1 MAEPAGLQTMLTY
14 LTLIS
19 VPVGVFYHIMT
30 LNNTRRNQ
38 RLQLETRET
47 QLFMDMYNRFQD
59 DFIELYYKIRDLE
72 FDTFEEYWDRVYE
85 EGEEFVREYQNLCAF
100 YEGLGV
106 LVREGKLNIRWVAL
120 LLSAPTRQL
129 WEVHAPFIDEIREA
143 TNVKRGMAEWE
154 YLYNELM
161 RYLEEHPELKS

>member
-1 MAEPAGLQTMLTY
+1 MIDLQTLLTY

-30 LNNTRRNQ
+30 LRNTKRNQ
-38 RLQLETRET
+38 ELQLETRET
-47 QLFMDMYNRFQD
+47 QLFMSMYNRFQD
-59 DFIELYYKIRDLE
+59 DFIEIYYKIRDYE
-72 FDTFEEYWDRVYE
+72 FDTFDEYLALINK
-85 EGEEFVREYQNLCAF
+85 EGEDFLRKYQNLAAF

-129 WEVHAPFIDEIREA
+129 WEVHAPIIDEIRKF
-143 TNVKRGMAEWE
+143 TNVKRNMAEWE

-161 RYLEEHPELKS
+161 EYLKEHHELES